1 MKSLRYTQKP
11 VANDFMLVNYHPSG
25 GTFKTSNLGSSMA
38 MTGPSRVQR
47 PLLAARIPVNRVTMK
62 SSHGSQKNVN
72 PTNWRVHRCA
82 ERKGF
87 TLIEM
92 LVVISIIGT
101 LAALLLPAISKAREA
116 ARGAECQNNL
126 KQFGIAFIARTTT
139 LPDGGFCTGAFDLER
154 DGIPTETGWVS
165 DLVSRKVMASEM
177 LCPSSSNTTSKAI
190 EQVLS
195 ASTASFAV
203 TDCVD
208 RLGSASYTNDMGQTV
223 KNISRTIFDGN
234 LPPNSSARAEVIKEK
249 MLENGFNT
257 NYAAS
262 WFFVRS
268 GYRLGP
274 DGNPAKNNLGCGSTD
289 PKGRNLT
296 IGPLTTRLL
305 DSGQAAAHTVPLL
318 CDASATGQL
327 SSSVGDLTA
336 GSMYSLPVVGAPI
349 RSRLMVDESGD
360 GVRNIDQSAN
370 FLQTPVFNGTPKTGA
385 AGWLKTW
392 SFDTRQDYRG
402 MAAHHQG
409 TVNVLM
415 ADGSVQVL
423 TDINNDGFI
432 NNGFDIGSGS
442 TPTYWTS
449 TEVEAE
455 TLRLASF
462 YSLLSKGDQN

>member
-1 MKSLRYTQKP
+1 MSKNRTCGHFPIPNIISLKQPTMKVSYSTQ
-11 VANDFMLVNYHPSG
+11 DG
-25 GTFKTSNLGSSMA
+25 GNAKTSPFFPQDFSA
-38 MTGPSRVQR
+38 
-47 PLLAARIPVNRVTMK
+47 
-62 SSHGSQKNVN
+62 
-72 PTNWRVHRCA
+72 HRRA
-82 ERKGF
+82 F

-101 LAALLLPAISKAREA
+101 LAALLLPAISKARES
-116 ARGAECQNNL
+116 ARGVECQNNL
-126 KQFGIAFIARTTT
+126 KQFGIAFIARTSTM
-139 LPDGGFCTGAFDLER
+139 PDGSFCSGAFDLER
-154 DGIPTETGWVS
+154 DGIPTEIGWVS
-165 DLVSRKVMASEM
+165 DLVSRKVLASEM
-177 LCPSSSNTTSKAI
+177 LCPSSTNTASKAI
-190 EQVLS
+190 EQMLS
-195 ASTASFAV
+195 ASTSSFAA

-208 RLGSASYTNDMGQTV
+208 RLGTTSYTNSMGQSV
-223 KNISRTIFDGN
+223 KNISRTIFDAN
-234 LPPNSSARAEVIKEK
+234 LPPSSSARADEISKK

-257 NYAAS
+257 NYAAT

-274 DGNPAKNNLGCGSTD
+274 DGNPAKNNRGCSSTD
-289 PKGRNLT
+289 PKGKNLT

-305 DSGQAAAHTVPLL
+305 DSGQAPAHTVPLL

-327 SSSVGDLTA
+327 SASVGELTA
-336 GSMYSLPVVGAPI
+336 GSFYSLPVVGAPI

-360 GVRNIDQSAN
+360 GVRDVDQSAT
-370 FLQTPVFNGTPKTGA
+370 FLQSPVFNGTPKTGA

-402 MAAHHQG
+402 MQPHHQG

-432 NNGFDIGSGS
+432 NNGFDIGSGN

-449 TEVEAE
+449 GEVEAE
-455 TLRLASF
+455 NLQLASF